1 MDTTKQLYTNASIV
15 IGGAVCAVM
24 MANHFINQMSYYG
37 QPSVVPG
44 FRIMSYLCYPL
55 LYYWAGMLLRAWK
68 KDPEWW
74 IQVIVAG
81 VSLYCL
87 YRYRHFAENWH
98 YNSYLFFTMAGIG
111 YLVPPGVYLGSSH
124 NRGWISLLMAAMT
137 AFCYTAL
144 ATVKER
150 LLWGPIIPGHPDMEL
165 MMETLLV
172 NAEPLMVFIMTYFV
186 MQFSFSRI
194 AQKMGSLSWFRGIV
208 AVPCVYMF
216 FATLFRMITYRM
228 VIMIDHVC
236 FITLEWFIVQP
247 MTVYLVV
254 FLSRLFRERRK
265 GKEERR
271 SWKELAKI

>member
-68 KDPEWW
+68 KNPEWW

-150 LLWGPIIPGHPDMEL
+150 LLWGPVIPGHPDMEL

-254 FLSRLFRERRK
+254 FLSRLIRERRK
-265 GKEERR
+265 DKEERR